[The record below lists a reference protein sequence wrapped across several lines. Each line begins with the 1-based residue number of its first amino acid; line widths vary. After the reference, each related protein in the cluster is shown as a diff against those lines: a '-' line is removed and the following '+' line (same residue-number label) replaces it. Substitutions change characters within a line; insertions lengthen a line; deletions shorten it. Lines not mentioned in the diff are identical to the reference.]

1 MPIRVPNGTRE
12 GVPMSLYPAASNNAR
27 LTVSDFSKSQQH
39 PWPVLT
45 AYDSW
50 TAKIFDDAGIPM
62 LLVGDSA
69 AMVMLGQSNTLAI
82 TPEEMIPM
90 IRAVVR
96 ATSRAFVVADLPF
109 GSYQENP
116 DQALATSLQI
126 VKQTGAHAVKLEG
139 GIRMHEQIRYIVEC
153 GIPVVGH
160 VGLTPQSVNALG
172 GFKVQGRGD
181 AAEQVIRDALAVQ
194 EAGAFALVLEVV
206 PAELGKRITELL
218 TIPVIGIGAGNHTDA
233 QVLVWQD
240 LFGASNETPAKFVKP
255 YLDLYELMK
264 SSVESWAND
273 VQQRIYPDEFHSYSD
288 KK

>member
-1 MPIRVPNGTRE
+1 
-12 GVPMSLYPAASNNAR
+12 MSLYPAESNLAR
-27 LTVSDFSKSQQH
+27 LTVSDFSKSQQQ

-96 ATSRAFVVADLPF
+96 ATTRAFVVADLPF

-139 GIRMHEQIRYIVEC
+139 GTRMQEQIRHIVES

-172 GFKVQGRGD
+172 GYKVQGRGD
-181 AAEQVIRDALAVQ
+181 AAEQVMRDAIAVE
-194 EAGAFALVLEVV
+194 EAGAFALVVEVV
-206 PAELGKRITELL
+206 PLELGKRITELL
-218 TIPVIGIGAGNHTDA
+218 TIPVIGIGAGNQTDA

-264 SSVESWAND
+264 SGVERWAHD
-273 VQQRIYPDEFHSYSD
+273 VQQRIYPDEFHSYRD

>member
-1 MPIRVPNGTRE
+1 
-12 GVPMSLYPAASNNAR
+12 MSLYPAASNLAR
-27 LTVSDFSKSQQH
+27 LSVTDFSKSQQK

-69 AMVMLGQSNTLAI
+69 AMVMLGQNNTLAI

-90 IRAVVR
+90 IRAVVQ

-139 GIRMHEQIRYIVEC
+139 GIRMQEQIRHIVEC

-181 AAEQVIRDALAVQ
+181 AAEQVIRDAIAV
-194 EAGAFALVLEVV
+194 EKAGAFALVLEVV
-206 PAELGKRITELL
+206 PLELGKRITELL
-218 TIPVIGIGAGNHTDA
+218 SIPVIGIGAGNQTDA

-240 LFGASNETPAKFVKP
+240 LFGASNETSAKFVKP

-264 SSVESWAND
+264 SGVERWAHD
-273 VQQRIYPDEFHSYSD
+273 VQQRIYPDEFHSYRD

>member
-1 MPIRVPNGTRE
+1 
-12 GVPMSLYPAASNNAR
+12 
-27 LTVSDFSKSQQH
+27 
-39 PWPVLT
+39 
-45 AYDSW
+45 
-50 TAKIFDDAGIPM
+50 
-62 LLVGDSA
+62 
-69 AMVMLGQSNTLAI
+69 
-82 TPEEMIPM
+82 
-90 IRAVVR
+90 
-96 ATSRAFVVADLPF
+96 
-109 GSYQENP
+109 
-116 DQALATSLQI
+116 
-126 VKQTGAHAVKLEG
+126 
-139 GIRMHEQIRYIVEC
+139 MHEQIRYIVEC

-264 SSVESWAND
+264 SGVESWAND

>member
-1 MPIRVPNGTRE
+1 MPVRVPNGTRE
-12 GVPMSLYPAASNNAR
+12 GVLMSLYPAESNLAR
-27 LTVSDFSKSQQH
+27 LTVSDFSKSQQQ

-96 ATSRAFVVADLPF
+96 ATTRAFVVADLPF

-139 GIRMHEQIRYIVEC
+139 GTRMQEQIRHIVES

-172 GFKVQGRGD
+172 GYKVQGRGD
-181 AAEQVIRDALAVQ
+181 AAEQVMRDAIAVE
-194 EAGAFALVLEVV
+194 EAGAFALVVEVV
-206 PAELGKRITELL
+206 PLELGKRITELL
-218 TIPVIGIGAGNHTDA
+218 TIPVIGIGAGNQTDA

-240 LFGASNETPAKFVKP
+240 LFGASNETSAKFVKP

-264 SSVESWAND
+264 SGVERWAHD
-273 VQQRIYPDEFHSYSD
+273 VQQRIYPDEFHSYRD

>member
-1 MPIRVPNGTRE
+1 RE
-12 GVPMSLYPAASNNAR
+12 GVLMSLYPAESNLAR
-27 LTVSDFSKSQQH
+27 LTVSDFSKSQQQ

-96 ATSRAFVVADLPF
+96 ATTRAFVVADLPF

-139 GIRMHEQIRYIVEC
+139 GTRMQEQIRHIVES

-172 GFKVQGRGD
+172 GYKVQGRGD
-181 AAEQVIRDALAVQ
+181 AAEQVMRDAIAVE
-194 EAGAFALVLEVV
+194 EAGAFALVVEVV
-206 PAELGKRITELL
+206 PLELGKRITELL
-218 TIPVIGIGAGNHTDA
+218 TIPVIGIGAGNQTDA

-264 SSVESWAND
+264 SGVERWAHD
-273 VQQRIYPDEFHSYSD
+273 VQQRIYPDEFHSYRD

>member
-1 MPIRVPNGTRE
+1 MPVRVPNGTRE
-12 GVPMSLYPAASNNAR
+12 GVLMSLYPAESNLAR
-27 LTVSDFSKSQQH
+27 LTVSDFSKSQQQ

-96 ATSRAFVVADLPF
+96 ATTRAFVVADLPF

-139 GIRMHEQIRYIVEC
+139 GTRMQEQIRHIVES

-172 GFKVQGRGD
+172 GYKVQGRGD
-181 AAEQVIRDALAVQ
+181 AAEQVMRDAIAVE
-194 EAGAFALVLEVV
+194 EAGAFALVVEVV
-206 PAELGKRITELL
+206 PLELGKRITELL
-218 TIPVIGIGAGNHTDA
+218 TIPVIGIGAGNQTDA

-264 SSVESWAND
+264 SGVERWAHD
-273 VQQRIYPDEFHSYSD
+273 VQQRIYPDEFHSYRD